1 MGGGCRSGAP
11 GRDSR
16 GCVPVRGDPTVSGR
30 VGGSGPQSVPGE
42 ATVLLISKFI
52 FHSEY
57 FENLLFSLL
66 YWFKIICRL
75 GQKNICHKPIH
86 HW

>member
-16 GCVPVRGDPTVSGR
+16 GCVPVRGDPTVPGR

-42 ATVLLISKFI
+42 ATV
-52 FHSEY
+52 
-57 FENLLFSLL
+57 
-66 YWFKIICRL
+66 
-75 GQKNICHKPIH
+75 
-86 HW
+86 